1 MIKIAIVDDKYQNRT
16 SLSEKIIYSN
26 EVKIIFTAINGK
38 DFLDKMKLTETALI
52 PDVVLMDIEMP
63 EMDGIQ
69 AVFHGASS
77 YPQVK
82 YIMLTVFD
90 DDDKLFEAIK
100 AGACGYFLKDEKIT
114 TILEGIKQALYDE
127 GAPMSPRIA
136 RKTLNLLLHP
146 PTENKQAA
154 TDSGLSEREMEILK
168 LLVQGSDYK
177 GVAAILFIS
186 PNTVRKHIANIYS
199 KLQISSKVQL
209 VNLAAKNNW

>member
-1 MIKIAIVDDKYQNRT
+1 M
-16 SLSEKIIYSN
+16 
-26 EVKIIFTAINGK
+26 
-38 DFLDKMKLTETALI
+38 I
-52 PDVVLMDIEMP
+52 PDVVLMDIEMS

-154 TDSGLSEREMEILK
+154 TDSGLLQQFCLSAQIQFGNILP
-168 LLVQGSDYK
+168 
-177 GVAAILFIS
+177 IF
-186 PNTVRKHIANIYS
+186 TVNFK
-199 KLQISSKVQL
+199 
-209 VNLAAKNNW
+209 